1 MAGNIES
8 KWQQEIEAILRKQF
22 QGDELTEQVKRAE
35 ELVNLTQA
43 VEPPSGDTGEVV
55 AQILRM
61 ASEDLGPLAAVYTG
75 FQLGVAWEQYQNA
88 NRA

>member
-1 MAGNIES
+1 MAGNIGS
-8 KWQQEIEAILRKQF
+8 KWQGEIEAILRKQF
-22 QGDELTEQVKRAE
+22 QGDELTEQVKRAD

-61 ASEDLGPLAAVYTG
+61 ASEDLDPLAAVYTG
-75 FQLGVAWEQYQNA
+75 FQLGVAWERYQNA
-88 NRA
+88 N